1 MKVLAKIKCSKSSFK
16 KVCCCGCYFDK
27 VCYILN
33 SNHLISYETF
43 EGNFNADW
51 YFVDFTSGFIV
62 IVCDDV
68 FSPLSKEDEQQQQ
81 QQQYQNLV
89 IAFEQL
95 YEFEL
100 L

>member
-33 SNHLISYETF
+33 SNHLITYETF

-68 FSPLSKEDEQQQQ
+68 FSLLSKEDEQQ

-95 YEFEL
+95 YDFEL

>member
-1 MKVLAKIKCSKSSFK
+1 MKVLAKINSFK

-33 SNHLISYETF
+33 SNHLISYQTF
-43 EGNFNADW
+43 ESNFNADW

-68 FSPLSKEDEQQQQ
+68 FSLLSKEDQ
-81 QQQYQNLV
+81 QQQYHF
-89 IAFEQL
+89 AFEQL

-100 L
+100 S

>member
-27 VCYILN
+27 ACYI
-33 SNHLISYETF
+33 HLMSYETF

-68 FSPLSKEDEQQQQ
+68 FCLLSKEDQQ
-81 QQQYQNLV
+81 QQQYQSLV

-100 L
+100 S

>member
-33 SNHLISYETF
+33 SNHLITYETF
-43 EGNFNADW
+43 EGNFNAHW
-51 YFVDFTSGFIV
+51 YFTDFTSGFIV

-68 FSPLSKEDEQQQQ
+68 FSLLSKEDEQQ

-95 YEFEL
+95 YDFEL